1 MASLRLA
8 ASWALLFLWA
18 SSSVLAF
25 SVPNPSNNFTCQ
37 PTQSASGSDPIVLLH
52 GLGATYYEDINEL
65 ESWLKGKGFCTFS
78 LTYGANQG
86 FPNVGGIIHIADSA
100 LEIGAFIQQVSG
112 SAAGAGKKV
121 TLIGHSEGGFQ
132 ALYVPKFVNGISSLV
147 GMIISMA
154 PPTHGTSLSG
164 FLRPDLLLGSLA
176 VTLFDTVV
184 ELVGCQACSDLVDGG
199 QAVGA
204 LDNGPIVQP
213 GNTVTI
219 IASTHDE
226 LVTPPDTSFIH
237 EPDVTNLFIQTLCP
251 HDPVGHIGEAYDQ
264 GVWNIIL
271 NALNGN
277 PTAPVQCSQ
286 GIPYK

>member
-37 PTQSASGSDPIVLLH
+37 PTQSASGSDPIVILH

-78 LTYGANQG
+78 LTYGAYEN
-86 FPNVGGIIHIADSA
+86 FPYVGGIIPIADSA
-100 LEIGAFIQQVSG
+100 PEIGALIQQVSG
-112 SAAGAGKKV
+112 SATGAGKKV

-164 FLRPDLLLGSLA
+164 FLQPDLLQGLE
-176 VTLFDTVV
+176 VTVFDTVV
-184 ELVGCQACSDLVDGG
+184 NLVGCQACSELVVGG

-226 LVTPPDTSFIH
+226 LVTPPDTSFIN

-251 HDPVGHIGEAYDQ
+251 DDPVGHVGEAYDQ

-286 GIPYK
+286 GPPFK